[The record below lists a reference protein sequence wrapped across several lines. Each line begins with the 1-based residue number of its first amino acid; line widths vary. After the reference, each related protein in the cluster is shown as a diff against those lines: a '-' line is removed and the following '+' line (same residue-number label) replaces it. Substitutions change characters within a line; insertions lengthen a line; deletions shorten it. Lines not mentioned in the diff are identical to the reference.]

1 MYNRHGYFDKVL
13 EHLDNFQKMIF
24 PPCSLIQ
31 YALPKLFECYNDN
44 YYRAINTR
52 LAEMAAFVY
61 EGLSGIRGIK
71 PIKTSAGMFMMVRIL
86 TEELEGVKDD

>member
-1 MYNRHGYFDKVL
+1 
-13 EHLDNFQKMIF
+13 MIF

-44 YYRAINTR
+44 YYNAINTR
-52 LAEMAAFVY
+52 LSEMAALVY

-71 PIKTSAGMFMMVRIL
+71 PIKTSAGMFMMIRIL